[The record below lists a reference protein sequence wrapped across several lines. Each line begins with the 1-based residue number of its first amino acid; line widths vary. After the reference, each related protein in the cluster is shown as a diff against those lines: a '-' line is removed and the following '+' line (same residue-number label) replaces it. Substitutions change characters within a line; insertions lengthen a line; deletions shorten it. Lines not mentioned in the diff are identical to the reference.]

1 MRLIL
6 YFSCLDS
13 VPEHGVLL
21 SIFPVLM
28 DSSGI
33 LGIYVP
39 DHSSCLDDHIFIY
52 GDVRG
57 STDISCLDDHI
68 FIYINVRGIESR
80 QNDIGAFQK
89 IDPRMYPLI
98 DNCRYRDY
106 SRNEKNGI
114 LRIAGKMPVCV

>member
-33 LGIYVP
+33 LGEYMP
-39 DHSSCLDDHIFIY
+39 DYSSCLDDHIFIY
-52 GDVRG
+52 GD
-57 STDISCLDDHI
+57 
-68 FIYINVRGIESR
+68 VRGIESR

-89 IDPRMYPLI
+89 IDPRMYPLS
-98 DNCRYRDY
+98 DNCRYRDL

-114 LRIAGKMPVCV
+114 P